1 MDRLVKYRYS
11 CCQYR
16 LGTAAVYP
24 RSKDAG
30 WQILECSFRS
40 RNSSWQIL
48 ECSFRSR
55 DSGWQ
60 ILECSFRPK
69 DAG

>member
-11 CCQYR
+11 CRQYR

-30 WQILECSFRS
+30 G
-40 RNSSWQIL
+40 QIL